1 MCLQRRRQQRDFME
15 GATVLN
21 PREIGPAIGDE
32 GSPLSSQALCTMEH
46 LYDHF
51 YKVLWKILVKAGHR
65 NGAEA
70 RKSNGRKLTN
80 GTKERKQGYA
90 MTFAGCREG
99 DGASTMALNFAC
111 AFASYSSRSVLLVDG
126 NLRNPVLHLQFS
138 TNGKGGLTDLVE
150 GTVSITETV
159 TEVAPNKFYFLR
171 SGTKSVSPITL
182 YESAEFLRVVEQLR
196 ATYDLII
203 FDSPSLVDNPE
214 STLLAAA
221 TDGLVMVLQAEKTR
235 WEVALSARRDLED
248 AQVPVIGA
256 VLNKK
261 HLVIPEPLYRLL

>member
-1 MCLQRRRQQRDFME
+1 ME

-21 PREIGPAIGDE
+21 PREVGPPGRDE
-32 GSPLSSQALCTMEH
+32 GSALSGQALCTMEH

-51 YKVLWKILVKAGHR
+51 YKVLWKILVKASR
-65 NGAEA
+65 QNGGEA
-70 RKSNGRKLTN
+70 KKSNGRKVGN
-80 GTKERKQGYA
+80 GGKERRPGYA
-90 MTFAGCREG
+90 ITFAGCRDG

-111 AFASYSSRSVLLVDG
+111 AFASCSSKSVLLVDG
-126 NLRNPVLHLQFS
+126 NLRNPVLHHQFS
-138 TNGKGGLTDLVE
+138 TKGRGGLTDLAE
-150 GTVSITETV
+150 GAASMAETV
-159 TEVAPNKFYFLR
+159 MEVAPNKLYFLR
-171 SGTKSVSPITL
+171 SGTKFLSPIML
-182 YESAEFLRVVEQLR
+182 YDSPEFLRVIEQLR

-221 TDGLVMVLQAEKTR
+221 TDGLVMVLQADKTR

>member
-1 MCLQRRRQQRDFME
+1 ME

-21 PREIGPAIGDE
+21 PREVGPAGRDE
-32 GSPLSSQALCTMEH
+32 GNALDGQALCTMEH
-46 LYDHF
+46 LYDSF
-51 YKVLWKILVKAGHR
+51 YKVLWKILVKAAR
-65 NGAEA
+65 QNGGEG
-70 RKSNGRKLTN
+70 KKLNGRKLIN
-80 GTKERKQGYA
+80 GAKERRPGYA

-111 AFASYSSRSVLLVDG
+111 AFASYSSKSVLLVDG
-126 NLRNPVLHLQFS
+126 NLRNPVLHLQF
-138 TNGKGGLTDLVE
+138 TTKGKGGLTDLVE
-150 GTVSITETV
+150 GTASIAETV
-159 TEVAPNKFYFLR
+159 TEVAPNKFYFLQ
-171 SGTKSVSPITL
+171 SGAKFDSPIML
-182 YESAEFLRVVEQLR
+182 YESAEFLRVMEQLR
-196 ATYDLII
+196 ATYELII